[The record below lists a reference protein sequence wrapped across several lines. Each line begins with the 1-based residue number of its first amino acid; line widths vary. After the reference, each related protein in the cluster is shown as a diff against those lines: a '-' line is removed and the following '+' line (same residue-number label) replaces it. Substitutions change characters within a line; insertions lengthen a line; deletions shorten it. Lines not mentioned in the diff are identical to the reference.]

1 MNKCEQGVRD
11 EVGGGGGGL
20 RVGGWGCA
28 FHFTEIFHL
37 VEIRSVFCLYF
48 QGGLEFFY

>member
-1 MNKCEQGVRD
+1 ME
-11 EVGGGGGGL
+11 GGEGGL

-37 VEIRSVFCLYF
+37 EIRSVFCLYF